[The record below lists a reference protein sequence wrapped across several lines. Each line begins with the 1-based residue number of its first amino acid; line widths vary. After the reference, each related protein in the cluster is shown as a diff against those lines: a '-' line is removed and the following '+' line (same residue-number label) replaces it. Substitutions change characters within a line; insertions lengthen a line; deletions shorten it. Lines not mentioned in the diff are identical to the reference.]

1 MNWQGFRERINVRLY
16 ESKDAVLGLF
26 QWLNLGVNLTALVVL
41 AVYVGYA
48 HSEATS
54 EALFDV
60 VKGSFAFYVLHYG
73 VRLLYHFHPKQ
84 LLRKTWGEGLIMGL
98 LLLEGLGDLFFGGP
112 FLGDALSRLMPGISN
127 FSTFLIQGYLFV
139 VIVLEWMRPG
149 SRLPSVRLHPA
160 VIFILSFL
168 VLIAAGTWLLS
179 MPEMTT
185 IPGGM
190 PFVDALFTSTSATC
204 VTGLMSLDTMTQFTS
219 KGHWVL
225 LLLIQLG
232 GLNFIAFGS
241 FLALA
246 SKFGVAV
253 KQHDVIEDFV
263 NTDNLLGSS
272 GTLSKVVA
280 WCLGLEAVGALAM
293 MALWSPDVPFASWT
307 DRLFSSVFHS
317 VSAFNNA
324 GITLFTDGLAHPWVA
339 SNWLIHWVVTV
350 LVFLGALGM
359 VAMFDL
365 FDFGKLRERM
375 AQPWKTISFPSK
387 IALYF
392 SLGLVAS
399 ARWHLG
405 WWNGTAPW
413 TMSTFGKVTTAVKAS
428 RAPAASTRWTS
439 VNAHVVC
446 CSSSC
451 SLGLLDSTGG
461 GIKTSTLAIVMADVW
476 RTVRGSDHGCQRT
489 MVPCCGLGRTA
500 CCCSSWWETR

>member
-1 MNWQGFRERINVRLY
+1 M
-16 ESKDAVLGLF
+16 DA
-26 QWLNLGVNLTALVVL
+26 
-41 AVYVGYA
+41 
-48 HSEATS
+48 
-54 EALFDV
+54 
-60 VKGSFAFYVLHYG
+60 
-73 VRLLYHFHPKQ
+73 
-84 LLRKTWGEGLIMGL
+84 
-98 LLLEGLGDLFFGGP
+98 
-112 FLGDALSRLMPGISN
+112 
-127 FSTFLIQGYLFV
+127 
-139 VIVLEWMRPG
+139 RPG

-293 MALWSPDVPFASWT
+293 MALWSPWRAFRVLDGPPVLVRVSQRV
-307 DRLFSSVFHS
+307 RLQQRGHHPLHRWI
-317 VSAFNNA
+317 
-324 GITLFTDGLAHPWVA
+324 GTPLGREQLAHSLGW
-339 SNWLIHWVVTV
+339 SRCWCSS
-350 LVFLGALGM
+350 GALGM

-365 FDFGKLRERM
+365 FDFGKLRSGWRSPGK
-375 AQPWKTISFPSK
+375 QSRFPPRLRCTSPWAWWP
-387 IALYF
+387 
-392 SLGLVAS
+392 S

-405 WWNGTAPW
+405 CWNGTAPW
-413 TMSTFGKVTTAVKAS
+413 T
-428 RAPAASTRWTS
+428 
-439 VNAHVVC
+439 
-446 CSSSC
+446 
-451 SLGLLDSTGG
+451 
-461 GIKTSTLAIVMADVW
+461 
-476 RTVRGSDHGCQRT
+476 
-489 MVPCCGLGRTA
+489 A
-500 CCCSSWWETR
+500 CPRSAR

>member
-1 MNWQGFRERINVRLY
+1 
-16 ESKDAVLGLF
+16 
-26 QWLNLGVNLTALVVL
+26 
-41 AVYVGYA
+41 
-48 HSEATS
+48 
-54 EALFDV
+54 
-60 VKGSFAFYVLHYG
+60 
-73 VRLLYHFHPKQ
+73 
-84 LLRKTWGEGLIMGL
+84 
-98 LLLEGLGDLFFGGP
+98 
-112 FLGDALSRLMPGISN
+112 MPGIN
-127 FSTFLIQGYLFV
+127 NLSTFLVQGYLFV
-139 VIVLEWMRPG
+139 VILAEWMRPG
-149 SRLPSVRLHPA
+149 SRLPRFRLHPA

-168 VLIAAGTWLLS
+168 VLIVAGTWLLS

-204 VTGLMSLDTMTQFTS
+204 VTGLMSVDTMTQFTS

-263 NTDNLLGSS
+263 NTDNLLGST
-272 GTLSKVVA
+272 GTLGKVVA

-293 MALWSPDVPFASWT
+293 MATWSSNVPFASWS

-339 SNWLIHWVVTV
+339 QNWLIHWIVTL
-350 LVFLGALGM
+350 LVFVGALGM

-375 AQPWKTISFPSK
+375 IQPWKTISFPSK
-387 IALYF
+387 IALPGGHHRRRAGRF
-392 SLGLVAS
+392 RRSGLPDRSV
-399 ARWHLG
+399 G
-405 WWNGTAPW
+405 PT
-413 TMSTFGKVTTAVKAS
+413 
-428 RAPAASTRWTS
+428 RAPRRSRRRRRGRGGGPRHHARGLGILFDPLNSSFSDRRGGKALDFLSPVEPDAIVVELRRS
-439 VNAHVVC
+439 VFDVRPIPPFHRRG
-446 CSSSC
+446 
-451 SLGLLDSTGG
+451 GLCHTGG
-461 GIKTSTLAIVMADVW
+461 DLGGRLSSRSGRRLLGG
-476 RTVRGSDHGCQRT
+476 RFGHGALLH
-489 MVPCCGLGRTA
+489 GLGYGRA
-500 CCCSSWWETR
+500 GSRFRR